1 MSIIQQYITKILVT
15 SAAAIIASLLLSGVH
30 INSASTA
37 ILVAIVLGLLNT
49 FVKPILIILT
59 IPITIFTL
67 GIFLIVI
74 NILMIKWV
82 ATLVPGFTV
91 ENWWAAFWFS
101 IILSIISSFVQ
112 KIINQQQEN
121 KEE

>member
-1 MSIIQQYITKILVT
+1 
-15 SAAAIIASLLLSGVH
+15 
-30 INSASTA
+30 
-37 ILVAIVLGLLNT
+37 
-49 FVKPILIILT
+49 
-59 IPITIFTL
+59 
-67 GIFLIVI
+67 
-74 NILMIKWV
+74 
-82 ATLVPGFTV
+82 LVPGFTV